1 MIDVLM
7 VSRKKARRNYRFVLW
22 ASFILEKRGI
32 KVNLNSCIVDRILK
46 VGEVTS
52 LGTGCYFKAK
62 TCYGCHAA
70 QFLPGTNTLKSERN
84 YCWLH
89 ETLIPSPVMLTE
101 GETIYMP
108 SLPSMLK
115 GVPVLRY
122 KGTEQK
128 KGFFSS
134 LF

>member
-1 MIDVLM
+1 M
-7 VSRKKARRNYRFVLW
+7 LW

-32 KVNLNSCIVDRILK
+32 KVNLNSCIVNRVLK
-46 VGEVTS
+46 VGQVTS

-62 TCYGCHAA
+62 TCYGCHSA
-70 QFLPGTNTLKSERN
+70 QLLGVNPLKSERN

-108 SLPSMLK
+108 SLPGMLK
-115 GVPVLRY
+115 GEAVLRY
-122 KGTEQK
+122 KGNPHK